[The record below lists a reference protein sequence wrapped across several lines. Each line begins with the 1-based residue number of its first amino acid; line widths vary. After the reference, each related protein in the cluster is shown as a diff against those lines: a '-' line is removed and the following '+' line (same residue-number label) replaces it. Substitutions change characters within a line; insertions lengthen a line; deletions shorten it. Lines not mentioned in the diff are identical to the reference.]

1 MKKNDIIVAAA
12 VAAAIS
18 FTACSGSAS
27 GNAGNNADTTACVH
41 AACSD
46 SEPSQA
52 PRIETDSVHWADSL
66 RMGQCLAKAE
76 VAGQYPVAGI
86 TPLVDSVRAW
96 LGDQLSCSVQQTSDR
111 MFKPTAA
118 DLASGSRLAAACG
131 KAMLESARSDF
142 KGFVEED
149 FSISYE
155 FSNSFG
161 PSYQTD
167 KLLTYYFSSYVYL
180 GGAHGG
186 SLGSGQSF
194 DANTGQK
201 LTADNIFLPDKK
213 AELTDLVREALWQQY
228 FKEDCEEGATLADVL
243 LINPA
248 KLELPA
254 TPPLFSDEGLVF
266 IYQQYEIAPYAAG
279 MPACVLPYSAVK
291 PLMSDKAAGLI
302 D

>member
-27 GNAGNNADTTACVH
+27 GNTGNNADTTACVH

-96 LGDQLSCSVQQTSDR
+96 LGDQLSCSVQQSSDR

-201 LTADNIFLPDKK
+201 LTVDNIFL
-213 AELTDLVREALWQQY
+213 
-228 FKEDCEEGATLADVL
+228 
-243 LINPA
+243 
-248 KLELPA
+248 
-254 TPPLFSDEGLVF
+254 
-266 IYQQYEIAPYAAG
+266 
-279 MPACVLPYSAVK
+279 
-291 PLMSDKAAGLI
+291 
-302 D
+302 

>member
-131 KAMLESARSDF
+131 KAMLESARNDF

-167 KLLTYYFSSYVYL
+167 KLLTYFFSSYVYL

-213 AELTDLVREALWQQY
+213 SELTDLVREALWQQY